1 MASIN
6 VNDILS
12 KPYAYSFANSSTC
25 EIQSK
30 DLEKSVKTAAK
41 TPLDLY
47 FFKFSPS
54 CTTDDTVYYSFC
66 QSHTEILMKYHEN
79 MHLFH

>member
-41 TPLDLY
+41 TPLESLLFFY
-47 FFKFSPS
+47 FLCHVQLTILCTIAFAKATLKF
-54 CTTDDTVYYSFC
+54 
-66 QSHTEILMKYHEN
+66 
-79 MHLFH
+79 

>member
-41 TPLDLY
+41 TPLESLL
-47 FFKFSPS
+47 FFIFS
-54 CTTDDTVYYSFC
+54 VMY
-66 QSHTEILMKYHEN
+66 N
-79 MHLFH
+79 

>member
-12 KPYAYSFANSSTC
+12 KQYAYSFANSSTC

-41 TPLDLY
+41 TPLESLL
-47 FFKFSPS
+47 FLFSLS
-54 CTTDDTVYYSFC
+54 CTTDDTMHYSLC
-66 QSHTEILMKYHEN
+66 QSHTEILIKYHEN